1 MKTILYSTAFAAG
14 LAVLSLTPASAAGM
28 MTRAPVAASPL
39 VTDVACRTVE
49 TRKIRN
55 GVTRIERKQVCN
67 DDRYERRVYRDR
79 DRGYGDRRY
88 GDRRYVDRRDDRPG
102 FNIRIGQ

>member
-14 LAVLSLTPASAAGM
+14 LAAVSLTPASAAGL
-28 MTRAPVAASPL
+28 MTKAPVATAPL

-49 TRKIRN
+49 TRKVRN
-55 GVTRIERKQVCN
+55 GVTRIERKEVCN
-67 DDRYERRVYRDR
+67 NDRYERRVYRER
-79 DRGYGDRRY
+79 DRHYSE
-88 GDRRYVDRRDDRPG
+88 RRYVDRRDDRPG

>member
-14 LAVLSLTPASAAGM
+14 LAALSMTPASAAGV
-28 MTRAPVAASPL
+28 MTKAPVATSPL

-49 TRKIRN
+49 TRKVRN

-67 DDRYERRVYRDR
+67 NDRYERRVYRERDR
-79 DRGYGDRRY
+79 DYS
-88 GDRRYVDRRDDRPG
+88 DRRYVDRRDDRPG

>member
-14 LAVLSLTPASAAGM
+14 LAALSLTPASAAGV
-28 MTRAPVAASPL
+28 MTRAPVATSPL

-49 TRKIRN
+49 TRKVRN

-67 DDRYERRVYRDR
+67 NDRRAYRDDR
-79 DRGYGDRRY
+79 DRRHR
-88 GDRRYVDRRDDRPG
+88 DRRYVEDRRYDPRPG